1 MQNSFLKTCI
11 LAAICWLSPLTPV
24 PAASSPGGQSRPQ
37 TAPADSAQ
45 EATTDH
51 PPTAGAVP
59 PGGKPRPQA
68 CTDGRSL
75 GPIRVQVGT
84 VQVGTYVGKTISV
97 PVRVKGV
104 CDLAAFSF
112 WLTYDHNIVE
122 LVEVAETPFLAGS
135 PPVDITF
142 VGLRP
147 GARLQ
152 TIQGR
157 RPEGAG
163 GVDGVGTLA
172 RLVFRGRV
180 EGRTDVSVVRLRLQD
195 PEGVEL
201 PSNQVPV
208 NIMVLPVPVTPG
220 DPRDR
225 RPSRNQRP

>member
-1 MQNSFLKTCI
+1 MQKSLVNPNI
-11 LAAICWLSPLTPV
+11 LWVVCCLGLLP
-24 PAASSPGGQSRPQ
+24 PAATAGAPGGQSRPQ
-37 TAPADSAQ
+37 TAPAASA
-45 EATTDH
+45 ENAPAD
-51 PPTAGAVP
+51 
-59 PGGKPRPQA
+59 GKPRPQA
-68 CTDGRSL
+68 CIDGRTL

-84 VQVGTYVGKTISV
+84 VQVGTNVGKTISV

-112 WLTYDHNIVE
+112 WLTYDHAIVE
-122 LVEVAETPFLAGS
+122 LVAVAETPFLAGS
-135 PPVDITF
+135 PPVDIKF
-142 VGLRP
+142 IGLQP

-172 RLVFRGRV
+172 RLVFRGRS
-180 EGRTDVSVVRLRLQD
+180 EGRTDVNVVRLRLQD

-201 PSNQVPV
+201 PSVQVPV

-225 RPSRNQRP
+225 RPSPIQRP